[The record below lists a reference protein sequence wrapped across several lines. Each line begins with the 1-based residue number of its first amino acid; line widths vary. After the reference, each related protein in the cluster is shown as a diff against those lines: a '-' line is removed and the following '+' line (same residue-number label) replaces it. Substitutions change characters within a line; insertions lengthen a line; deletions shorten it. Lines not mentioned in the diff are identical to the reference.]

1 MADRKPLKVLPD
13 GGGDS
18 AGLAEFVA
26 ADTIGVVDGGTGLA
40 TVAASNI
47 LTGNGTSA
55 LSAESNLTF
64 DGTDLA
70 IGNAAPSS
78 YIASVHGLII
88 GDTGDATSEIVLATS
103 TSGTGAL
110 NFTDAV
116 STAND
121 AWLRYLHASTNHMEL
136 GVQGGTHTYF
146 MPGPYAVMGG
156 TDQTNANMAIGLT
169 INQTSND
176 NEIISLKSSSDVS
189 QAVTDVSEA
198 DTFGFMKKSYAD
210 YGGLNIT
217 GLVGGAAQGQALLL
231 EGITSHA
238 TPQSD
243 KGTGNNAI
251 IVMAGFKASGSA
263 KGALAA
269 NENIISITG
278 ASGHTKFIFDADG
291 DSHQDVGTAWT
302 NFDDHDDVA
311 LTRSLGIALDPA
323 SIVQTKWDDWGKDHF
338 REMEDF
344 GLINKI
350 GDEEK
355 AKGERGLVNMTLLAK
370 LHNGAIGQLG
380 AALNDMKEVYQ
391 DKIAALESRLM
402 RLEN

>member
-1 MADRKPLKVLPD
+1 MADTKPLKVLPD

-156 TDQTNANMAIGLT
+156 TDQTNANMGIGLT
-169 INQTSND
+169 LNQTTYD
-176 NEIISLKSSSDVS
+176 NHILTFKSD
-189 QAVTDVSEA
+189 
-198 DTFGFMKKSYAD
+198 
-210 YGGLNIT
+210 
-217 GLVGGAAQGQALLL
+217 
-231 EGITSHA
+231 
-238 TPQSD
+238 
-243 KGTGNNAI
+243 
-251 IVMAGFKASGSA
+251 
-263 KGALAA
+263 
-269 NENIISITG
+269 
-278 ASGHTKFIFDADG
+278 
-291 DSHQDVGTAWT
+291 
-302 NFDDHDDVA
+302 DDVA
-311 LTRSLGIALDPA
+311 HAMTDITETDTYGYFTKNLATYGGVSLWGYSAGAYGGI
-323 SIVQTKWDDWGKDHF
+323 
-338 REMEDF
+338 
-344 GLINKI
+344 GLIANTTSPNTTKSTSGRAEI
-350 GDEEK
+350 EMTAQASSNNEK
-355 AKGERGLVNMTLLAK
+355 RSFTG
-370 LHNGAIGQLG
+370 
-380 AALNDMKEVYQ
+380 
-391 DKIAALESRLM
+391 
-402 RLEN
+402 